1 MCNEKLNEVLIK
13 GDILVKELVNSLNET
28 ATFLNNT
35 ELTLDEKQHM
45 VNGNYMS
52 AVFDVLEI
60 LEEIKAL
67 SKIIDVSPVNIL
79 IKALSGLMSIFDDIM
94 NDVQLTSL
102 RLNIEWWFDNVVLFQ
117 STRYTPVFLKLNEM
131 PKEQ

>member
-1 MCNEKLNEVLIK
+1 MCNEKLNEVLTK

-117 STRYTPVFLKLNEM
+117 STKYTPVFLKLNEM

>member
-117 STRYTPVFLKLNEM
+117 STRYTPVFLKLNEI

>member
-60 LEEIKAL
+60 LEEVKAL

>member
-1 MCNEKLNEVLIK
+1 MCNEKLNKVLIK
-13 GDILVKELVNSLNET
+13 GDILIKELVNSLNET

-117 STRYTPVFLKLNEM
+117 SMKYTPVFLKLNEM

>member
-102 RLNIEWWFDNVVLFQ
+102 SLNIEWWFDNVVLFQ